1 MSSNPLTIYH
11 NPACST
17 SRKVL
22 GMLRDSGATVDV
34 VEYLKAGW
42 TRPLLERLL
51 QQMHAEARDILRARK
66 PLAKDLGL
74 AEPGVSGDVI
84 LKAMIAHPVLVERP
98 IVSGAKGAVVG
109 RPVEKVEA
117 LL

>member
-1 MSSNPLTIYH
+1 MSSTVLTIYH

-22 GMLRDSGATVDV
+22 GMLRDSGAEVEVVD
-34 VEYLKAGW
+34 YLKTGW

-51 QQMHAEARDILRARK
+51 QAMHAAPRDILRARE
-66 PLAKDLGL
+66 PLAREMGL
-74 AEPGVSGDVI
+74 AEPGVAGDAI
-84 LKAMIAHPVLVERP
+84 LDAMIAHPVLVERP
-98 IVSGAKGAVVG
+98 IVVGAKGTVLA
-109 RPVEKVEA
+109 RPAEAVEA

>member
-1 MSSNPLTIYH
+1 
-11 NPACST
+11 
-17 SRKVL
+17 
-22 GMLRDSGATVDV
+22 
-34 VEYLKAGW
+34 
-42 TRPLLERLL
+42 
-51 QQMHAEARDILRARK
+51 
-66 PLAKDLGL
+66 
-74 AEPGVSGDVI
+74 VI